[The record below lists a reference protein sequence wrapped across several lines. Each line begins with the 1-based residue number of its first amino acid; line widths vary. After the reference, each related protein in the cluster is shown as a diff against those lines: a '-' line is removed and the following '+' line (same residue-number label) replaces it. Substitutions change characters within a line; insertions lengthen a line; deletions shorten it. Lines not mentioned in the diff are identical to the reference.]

1 MCAARGGHTTF
12 QPARGARRLYLTCT
26 VTKPPPIRFDVN
38 RKTVPWG
45 ENVETVEL
53 PVTGGEFAVAGD
65 RAPRARRSPHQLE
78 RSHESALSALSA
90 VSSYLDSDEDLP
102 SFFGRL
108 SATIAVQTRARRAAF
123 WRLGAR
129 GTLGLQ
135 PAAYG
140 FADESPVHNIR
151 LPLGARGEGV
161 IELLVFEDQL
171 ALLKGSAPELDAMWR
186 NAGLN
191 DVKNSI
197 AVAWRAGERRIGAVA
212 VYDSPH
218 GFTAHDLWVLRLFG
232 MAAGLLWQYKESEDE
247 LSHTAARLEE
257 AMAARRHLLNN
268 IAAGGDEARRRFASA
283 LHDDSLQL
291 LTAAELQLERCRA
304 DSNGSH
310 QGPQLDQVRHTLRKV
325 EDSLRRL
332 LTNVSPE
339 PLQLPGDLREAISE
353 RLESLRI
360 RAGIEPH
367 IDISVPADVPPAIQA
382 IILKNIAEALN
393 NVEKHARATKLM
405 VAVEAVDGGVRVAV
419 SDDGTGFVVAESVR
433 MPGHIGLVAM
443 RERAQLAGGWCR
455 IESEPGTGT
464 RISFWVPMS
473 L

>member
-1 MCAARGGHTTF
+1 M
-12 QPARGARRLYLTCT
+12 GA
-26 VTKPPPIRFDVN
+26 
-38 RKTVPWG
+38 
-45 ENVETVEL
+45 
-53 PVTGGEFAVAGD
+53 
-65 RAPRARRSPHQLE
+65 H
-78 RSHESALSALSA
+78 
-90 VSSYLDSDEDLP
+90 
-102 SFFGRL
+102 
-108 SATIAVQTRARRAAF
+108 RAAF
-123 WRLGAR
+123 WRLGPR

-135 PAAYG
+135 PGPHG
-140 FADESPVHNIR
+140 FADDSSVYSLR
-151 LPLGARGEGV
+151 LPLGAKGEGAM
-161 IELLVFEDQL
+161 ERLVFADDLQL
-171 ALLKGSAPELDAMWR
+171 TKGTSPRLDAVWR
-186 NAGLN
+186 ASGLG

-197 AVAWRAGERRIGAVA
+197 ASAWRAGERRIGAIA
-212 VYDSPH
+212 VYDSPQ
-218 GFTAHDLWVLRLFG
+218 GFTSHDLWALRLVG

-247 LSHTAARLEE
+247 LGRTAVRLEE
-257 AMAARRHLLNN
+257 AMSARRHLLNN

-360 RAGIEPH
+360 RAGIEPY
-367 IDISVPADVPPAIQA
+367 IDTRLPAGVPPAIQA
-382 IILKNIAEALN
+382 IVLKNIAEALN
-393 NVEKHARATKLM
+393 NVEKHARATK
-405 VAVEAVDGGVRVAV
+405 VVVDAQVVDGGIRVEV
-419 SDDGTGFVVAESVR
+419 GDDGTGFVVAESVR

-455 IESEPGTGT
+455 SVSATGYGTSKG
-464 RISFWVPMS
+464 FWVTQCVGGQAGER